1 MAALVADYGSS
12 ESDGGSESEPEGV
25 GGPRPPGAQA
35 RQQGSPLRSRS
46 ATGEPREEEE
56 EEVEG
61 EAAKLPPPQLEG
73 VLPQVAGV
81 FANPFAEERREQLR
95 LLEKHVRLTGRL
107 GEQGPGGPRICL
119 PYRKDGRCRYGV
131 NCKFAHDSDLPGP
144 QGPDPGGQH
153 SPQAS
158 AYIAPGNRQA
168 PAYIASDNQQAPAYI
183 APGNSQ
189 PGTKRRPGLS
199 PGLLP
204 PKRSLKD
211 YQAQRAKEGLGYL

>member
-12 ESDGGSESEPEGV
+12 ESDGASGSESEPEPESEG

-35 RQQGSPLRSRS
+35 IQRGSPLRSRP
-46 ATGEPREEEE
+46 ATGEPPEEEE
-56 EEVEG
+56 EEEEG
-61 EAAKLPPPQLEG
+61 DDGGATAKLPPPQLEG
-73 VLPQVAGV
+73 ALPQVAGV

-107 GEQGPGGPRICL
+107 GEQGPGGPRVCL

-131 NCKFAHDSDLPGP
+131 NCKFAHDSDLPAS
-144 QGPDPGGQH
+144 QSADSGGQPAAAH
-153 SPQAS
+153 VAS
-158 AYIAPGNRQA
+158 NGQTAANVAPG
-168 PAYIASDNQQAPAYI
+168 S
-183 APGNSQ
+183 SQ